1 MADDLGWFAGVD
13 WASETHQVTLLD
25 ALGTVIG
32 EHAFLHG
39 GAGLGALCEWLL
51 AATGAPAETT
61 SGANE
66 GPHRTVAETILERG
80 FLAYAIY
87 PKPSERIHD
96 RIPESCPKGEPLDS
110 LGLCESQNA

>member
-51 AATGAPAETT
+51 AVTGAPAETLAVAT
-61 SGANE
+61 E
-66 GPHRTVAETILERG
+66 VPHRPGVETLLGPG
-80 FLAYAIY
+80 FLVYALN
-87 PKPSERIHD
+87 PKQLD
-96 RIPESCPKGEPLDS
+96 RFRDPFTFPRPKDHRLTCPGSCAS
-110 LGLCESQNA
+110 

>member
-51 AATGAPAETT
+51 AVTGAPAETI
-61 SGANE
+61 AVAIE
-66 GPHRTVAETILERG
+66 GPHGPVVETLLERG
-80 FLAYAIY
+80 FLVSASH
-87 PKPSERIHD
+87 PKHLDPFPDRFPVARAHD
-96 RIPESCPKGEPLDS
+96 DRP
-110 LGLCESQNA
+110 